1 MSGAKDLGYLGKQFD
16 KATGLY
22 NYGYRDDSP
31 AVSRFTTVD
40 PIRDGTNWFVYCD
53 GDSVNFVDLWGYEA
67 VSLTAVIVVG
77 ATVVTTAAII
87 AVTQNESY
95 QEAIGEA
102 SEKINEKIQKT
113 KAKMKTLFS
122 KGKKRT

>member
-1 MSGAKDLGYLGKQFD
+1 M
-16 KATGLY
+16 
-22 NYGYRDDSP
+22 
-31 AVSRFTTVD
+31 
-40 PIRDGTNWFVYCD
+40 YCD
-53 GDSVNFVDLWGYEA
+53 GDSVNFVDMWGYEA

-87 AVTQNESY
+87 AVTQKESY

-113 KAKMKTLFS
+113 KEKMKTLF
-122 KGKKRT
+122 